1 MAASLPLQ
9 PLLLVVLLVVSAA
22 WSAVGDV
29 LLPYLLRLRH
39 TSALWSAA
47 CRRAGQAGGREGA
60 HGEVAR
66 RVGHSSAAAHAPA
79 CTHDTTQRGGLTSGA
94 WREEKRGR
102 WRARLHDLLLRA
114 GTRRHGQQRAGQ
126 HQHERARAVPALTSS
141 IWRPAMAFAALASR
155 SCASTPAAAAAT
167 FAFCAARRQPA
178 RQPSSSNGSFSAATR
193 RCGAHELH
201 LAHGLL
207 ALHVD
212 AARRDRRLRLDPEQV
227 LLRRRAVRR
236 GEAGAGAGARRRA
249 REDGKQRDRSSESGE
264 RLGHPP
270 CSCRAPSCRC
280 RGPSS
285 SA

>member
-1 MAASLPLQ
+1 MSSSPTSSACATPAPSGQ
-9 PLLLVVLLVVSAA
+9 PR
-22 WSAVGDV
+22 VGG
-29 LLPYLLRLRH
+29 PGR
-39 TSALWSAA
+39 
-47 CRRAGQAGGREGA
+47 REGERR
-60 HGEVAR
+60 GSAR
-66 RVGHSSAAAHAPA
+66 RSGSASRAQLRRRTCS
-79 CTHDTTQRGGLTSGA
+79 CTHTQLSVAAQAAVSGA
-94 WREEKRGR
+94 MKKTRGR
-102 WRARLHDLLLRA
+102 WRARLHNLLLRA

-236 GEAGAGAGARRRA
+236 GEAGAGAGARGGE
-249 REDGKQRDRSSESGE
+249 REDGKRRDRSSESGE
-264 RLGHPP
+264 RSGRAP